1 VREKAFSLGAFERG
15 YMATQPVAL
24 LTIGGRILAFAN
36 IMTSA
41 ARQEATVDLMRFDP
55 HASNRSM
62 EVLFARLLMHF
73 RQEGYESFSLGMAPL
88 AGLSENPAAPIWHRI
103 GRAAYDH
110 GEAFYNFRG
119 LRAFKD
125 KFDPVWTPR
134 YMAVASGLNPLLA
147 MADVTVL
154 ISGGIRGAISK

>member
-1 VREKAFSLGAFERG
+1 
-15 YMATQPVAL
+15 
-24 LTIGGRILAFAN
+24 
-36 IMTSA
+36 
-41 ARQEATVDLMRFDP
+41 
-55 HASNRSM
+55 M

-73 RQEGYESFSLGMAPL
+73 KQEGYEWFSLGMAPL
-88 AGLSENPAAPIWHRI
+88 AGLSGNPVAPIWHRL

-119 LRAFKD
+119 LRAFKS
-125 KFDPVWTPR
+125 KFDPVWAPR
-134 YMAVASGLNPLLA
+134 YLAVAGGLNPLLA